1 MKKKL
6 TMVVSLLL
14 VMALSIGGTLAYL
27 TAESETITN
36 TFTIGNIE
44 ISLAETTGTTYTV
57 VPGATV
63 DKNPT
68 VTVKKGSEACWLY
81 ACVENNVQV
90 TVEGKQ
96 VTVAEL
102 NIGADWKEVATKDN
116 KTLYRYTEAA
126 VAANAD
132 ADQDFGIFTTV
143 TFDGDKITAENRA
156 DITDADTIVVKAFAH
171 QSAEVGMT
179 AADTAAKNHFG
190 F

>member
-6 TMVVSLLL
+6 TLVVSLLL

-63 DKNPT
+63 DKDPT

-90 TVEGKQ
+90 TVEGEQ

-102 NIGADWKEVATKDN
+102 NIGANWIEVDTDGN
-116 KTLYRYTEAA
+116 KTVYRYTEDA
-126 VAANAD
+126 VAAND
-132 ADQDFGIFTTV
+132 TADQDFEIFTTV

-156 DITDADTIVVKAFAH
+156 DITPADTIVVKAFAH
-171 QSAEVGMT
+171 QAAEVEMAEADD
-179 AADTAAKNHFG
+179 AAIAHFFG
-190 F
+190 